1 MTSTIIKAI
10 TMPKWGLTMKEG
22 LVGDWLIEEGDT
34 IDSGMEVVDVETD
47 KITSA
52 VEVADSGTLRRTVAV
67 PGETLPVG
75 AMLGVIAE
83 AEVSD
88 EELDAFI
95 QEFQENFV
103 PEEADEADSGP
114 KTETA
119 QIGEL
124 KINFLRQGS
133 AEKTAVLL
141 HGFGGDLNNWLF
153 NHMAL
158 IENRTVIAI
167 DLPGHGSSSK
177 TVGDGSFAF
186 MANTIQQLMKELDVS
201 KADWVGHSMGGAIAL
216 QLAQSHPTLVRSLTL
231 IGSAG
236 LGAEINADYLRGFTQ
251 SESRRELKPHVQQL
265 FKDPSLVTRQLVDDL
280 LKFKRIDGVQACL
293 QTITDCFID
302 EGHQVENLRNVLEAQ
317 DISALVIWGA
327 EDQIIPA
334 NHASDLPSQDNVHIL
349 EDGGHM
355 VQMESATEVNKLITD
370 FWKD

>member
-1 MTSTIIKAI
+1 MPSNIKVI

-22 LVGDWLIEEGDT
+22 LVGDWLIEEGET
-34 IDSGMEVVDVETD
+34 VDSGMEVVAVETD

-75 AMLGVIAE
+75 ALLGVIAE
-83 AEVSD
+83 EEVTD

-103 PEEADEADSGP
+103 PEEADEEDSGP

-119 QIGEL
+119 QIGEWR
-124 KINFLRQGS
+124 INFLRQGS

-141 HGFGGDLNNWLF
+141 HGFGGDLNNWFF

-158 IENRTVIAI
+158 IENRTVLAI
-167 DLPGHGSSSK
+167 DLPGHGSTSK
-177 TVGDGSFAF
+177 AVGDGSFSF
-186 MANTIQQLMKELDVS
+186 MADTLQQLMKELDIQE
-201 KADWVGHSMGGAIAL
+201 ADWVGHSMGGAIAL
-216 QLAQSHPTLVRSLTL
+216 QLAKSHPALVRSLTL

-236 LGAEINADYLRGFTQ
+236 LGSEINAEYLRGFTQ
-251 SESRRELKPHVQQL
+251 SQSRRELKPFVQQL

-293 QTITDCFID
+293 QTIIDRFI
-302 EGHQVENLRNVLEAQ
+302 EGNNQVENLRNVLEGQ
-317 DISALVIWGA
+317 NIPALVIWGK
-327 EDQIIPA
+327 D
-334 NHASDLPSQDNVHIL
+334 DHIL
-349 EDGGHM
+349 PADHARSLTNQVQVKILDDGGHM
-355 VQMESATEVNKLITD
+355 VQMESASEVNRLINE
-370 FWKD
+370 FWEE